1 MTRHQRFAIPAVV
14 ASVGLAVLTAC
25 SAAPTSPSGRI
36 SLSPAAVRTPH
47 RPTSQ
52 PLPNAVFLFQNP
64 RTQVPP
70 DTMWYVTDSKGT
82 VLHSFESE
90 ALDAT
95 FEPISDALN
104 YIGNSTAILASS
116 VGRSLWGVVQADG
129 TATPVA
135 PSLTPLLKQIGFPG
149 TFLIA
154 PATLF
159 TVLQFANPEN
169 PFKFYELNLTSGA
182 VLASASLVPLNR
194 SGTVLFEPQNIDPT
208 AHLLSFLIANTTFR
222 DVKIPGLSV
231 VTLDYATDA
240 MSVHALGS
248 AIARD
253 ILPPD
258 LGTPQY
264 ETTAYVSAD
273 GSVLIYQS
281 ATTATTTILDVPT
294 GHAITLAPSLNL
306 SFIPGQNSVFF
317 SPGDRYAALIGTSP
331 AGDTGLFF
339 VIDTT
344 SGALIRNIGASVAQ
358 NAYVNDLGWAG
369 PAQLVYSTDTTNQLA
384 TEVTHL
390 EDVVAG
396 TTTTFRSALGQFVA
410 VLP

>member
-1 MTRHQRFAIPAVV
+1 
-14 ASVGLAVLTAC
+14 
-25 SAAPTSPSGRI
+25 
-36 SLSPAAVRTPH
+36 
-47 RPTSQ
+47 
-52 PLPNAVFLFQNP
+52 
-64 RTQVPP
+64 
-70 DTMWYVTDSKGT
+70 
-82 VLHSFESE
+82 
-90 ALDAT
+90 
-95 FEPISDALN
+95 
-104 YIGNSTAILASS
+104 
-116 VGRSLWGVVQADG
+116 
-129 TATPVA
+129 
-135 PSLTPLLKQIGFPG
+135 
-149 TFLIA
+149 
-154 PATLF
+154 
-159 TVLQFANPEN
+159 
-169 PFKFYELNLTSGA
+169 
-182 VLASASLVPLNR
+182 
-194 SGTVLFEPQNIDPT
+194 
-208 AHLLSFLIANTTFR
+208 
-222 DVKIPGLSV
+222 V

-253 ILPPD
+253 ILPRD
-258 LGTPQY
+258 SGTPQY

-281 ATTATTTILDVPT
+281 ATAATTTILDVPT

-396 TTTTFRSALGQFVA
+396 TATTFRSALGQFVA